1 MVRDG
6 RFPPTGGRSV
16 ARRSVNF
23 VRIDGV
29 GDSDQESAGDRAPE
43 RRAQS
48 LKGYKGSQAGT
59 RAREQTGSL
68 SACSRRRPVGA
79 DRSRSIGA
87 TGRPADPVRHRSGRS
102 IGCMN
107 RASQISSIAV
117 RDGRI
122 GSHRPSAEPG
132 RKGVVKDL
140 IQGATGCDL
149 ADPIDQIR

>member
-1 MVRDG
+1 M
-6 RFPPTGGRSV
+6 
-16 ARRSVNF
+16 A
-23 VRIDGV
+23 
-29 GDSDQESAGDRAPE
+29 SATPIKSQLAIE
-43 RRAQS
+43 R
-48 LKGYKGSQAGT
+48 LKGERNPSKGIKG
-59 RAREQTGSL
+59 ARPGPSGRLSEHSANRPDPSL

-132 RKGVVKDL
+132 RKGVMKDL

>member
-1 MVRDG
+1 MA
-6 RFPPTGGRSV
+6 SV
-16 ARRSVNF
+16 TPIKSQLAIERLKGERNPSKGIKGARRRDPGARTD
-23 VRIDGV
+23 RI
-29 GDSDQESAGDRAPE
+29 
-43 RRAQS
+43 
-48 LKGYKGSQAGT
+48 
-59 RAREQTGSL
+59 
-68 SACSRRRPVGA
+68 ACSRRRPVGA